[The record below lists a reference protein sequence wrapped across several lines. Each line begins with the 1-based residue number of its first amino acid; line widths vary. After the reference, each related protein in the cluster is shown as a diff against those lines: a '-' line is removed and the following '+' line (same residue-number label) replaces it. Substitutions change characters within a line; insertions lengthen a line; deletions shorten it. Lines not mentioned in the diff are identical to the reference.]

1 MRAWRLVL
9 RLHERLDMDTEAQQ
23 TILVATD
30 FSAGSDLALDRAIE
44 LAKNTGA
51 RLAIVHAIEPALDFP
66 MAATY
71 TEVGGGFYASVDL
84 ALAARAAKAAKA
96 GVVCTTKIL
105 EGTVATEI
113 AAWAREIGATMI
125 VQGTHGRTGLAHVL
139 LGSVAEKVVRQAT
152 CPVLTVPFGHRA
164 A

>member
-1 MRAWRLVL
+1 METQAP
-9 RLHERLDMDTEAQQ
+9 Q

-30 FSAGSDLALDRAIE
+30 FSEGSDQALERAIQ
-44 LAKNTGA
+44 LAKDTGS
-51 RLAIVHAIEPALDFP
+51 RLAIVHAIEPAIDFP
-66 MAATY
+66 LAATY
-71 TEVGGGFYASVDL
+71 TEVGGGYYATVDL
-84 ALAARAAKAAKA
+84 ALAARATKAAKA

-105 EGTVATEI
+105 EGAVATEI
-113 AAWAREIGATMI
+113 ADFAREIGATMI

-139 LGSVAEKVVRQAT
+139 LGSIAEKVVRQAT